1 MQQVDD
7 TWEKGI
13 RGDSMK
19 SGLNNVRMELP
30 LTMEEDWC
38 EQIRGEDQELSVDS
52 SLRGAH

>member
-1 MQQVDD
+1 
-7 TWEKGI
+7 
-13 RGDSMK
+13 MK